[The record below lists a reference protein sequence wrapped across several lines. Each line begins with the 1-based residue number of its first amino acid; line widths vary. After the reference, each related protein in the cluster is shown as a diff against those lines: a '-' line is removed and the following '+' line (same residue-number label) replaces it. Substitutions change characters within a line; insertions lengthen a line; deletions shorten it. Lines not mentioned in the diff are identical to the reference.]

1 MRPISLGDPEFD
13 RRVIIRGKNE
23 SQVCALF
30 ADPKIRELIRAQE
43 ILFFWGKRNGLF
55 WSESGKIGD
64 LRRLRSILDL
74 FNETLRQLRQMT

>member
-1 MRPISLGDPEFD
+1 MNLR
-13 RRVIIRGKNE
+13 
-23 SQVCALF
+23 F
-30 ADPKIRELIRAQE
+30 AHCLPTPKIRELILAQE

-64 LRRLRSILDL
+64 LRRPRSILDL